1 MFLSINDESD
11 DQTGL
16 FHNLIKPAFAPEADI
31 VKTGA
36 DVFAT
41 LWNVDG
47 SNPPATTG
55 ILPLTASFESNPLPL
70 LGKI

>member
-1 MFLSINDESD
+1 VFLSINDESD

-41 LWNVDG
+41 L
-47 SNPPATTG
+47 
-55 ILPLTASFESNPLPL
+55 
-70 LGKI
+70 